1 MTRVK
6 TKRGFSWAVLAA
18 VFIAAIALFF
28 GGTLTAY
35 AAALPTDGTYT
46 CTYSI
51 GDTSSMGE
59 SMIGQNIDSTV
70 KVEVKNGVY
79 YVSISYK
86 TSSGMSN
93 LTLGLSGNVGKM
105 QTTNGD
111 KTTITYTLSDAS
123 VQNKLPFS
131 VYVSAMDR
139 TTSFSIKLNLSSA
152 TKVSDTIEDIGERP
166 AEFVPVITT
175 DASAEYGAQS
185 GSGHYFIIPSATAK
199 IGNDDCSVTASVTL
213 NGEAVEITDGKF
225 MTETPGNYVLTYR
238 AESDKY
244 KTSEGNNTFA
254 EYVVTVRATA
264 EASEIAKFAD
274 SDKVPD
280 GLALLVGI
288 ARSGSTVYEKASK
301 AMETVSLKYDVFTVE
316 LIGAGGAV
324 VSELDEYVEIDLKA
338 NMTIDRTKAEVYR
351 LKEDGGVEKVS
362 AKGAGRYVR
371 IETNQGGTYIVCEPG
386 IPFVMP
392 MWGYCI
398 IIVGCI
404 LLASVALIFIL
415 KARNKKRMAAN
426 AERKDETEDI
436 SENI

>member
-1 MTRVK
+1 M
-6 TKRGFSWAVLAA
+6 AVLAGI
-18 VFIAAIALFF
+18 FISAICLFF
-28 GGTLTAY
+28 GMSGTVAY
-35 AAALPTDGTYT
+35 AAALPADGTYT

-59 SMIGQNIDSTV
+59 TMIGNNIDSTV
-70 KVEVKNGVY
+70 KVEVKNGIY
-79 YVSISYK
+79 YVSVSYK
-86 TSSGMSN
+86 TSAGMN
-93 LTLGLSGNVGKM
+93 DLTLGLSGNVGK
-105 QTTNGD
+105 TIKVNGD
-111 KTTITYTLSDAS
+111 KTTVTYTLSDES

-152 TKVSDTIEDIGERP
+152 TKVSDAIEDVGERP

-175 DASAEYGAQS
+175 SASAQYGAQS

-199 IGNDDCSVTASVTL
+199 IGDDDCEVITSVTT
-213 NGEAVEITDGKF
+213 NGETIEVADGKF
-225 MTETPGNYVLTYR
+225 MIERAGTYILTYR

-254 EYVVTVRATA
+254 EYVVTVKASA
-264 EASEIAKFAD
+264 EASDIAKFAD
-274 SDKVPD
+274 ESKVPE
-280 GLALLVGI
+280 GLSLLVGL
-288 ARSGSTVYEKASK
+288 ADNGSTLYQKASE
-301 AMETVSLKYDVFTVE
+301 AMKTVSVKYSVFTVE
-316 LIGAGGAV
+316 LIGNGGAV
-324 VSELDEYVEIDLKA
+324 ADKLDTAVSVDLKA
-338 NMTIDRTKAEVYR
+338 DSTIDRTKAEVYR
-351 LKEDGGVEKVS
+351 LTDEGKLEKLA

-371 IETNQGGTYIVCEPG
+371 AEIDGSGTFIVCEPG
-386 IPFVMP
+386 IPFKMP

-404 LLASVALIFIL
+404 LIASVALLFIL

-426 AERKDETEDI
+426 AERKDETENI